1 MPHLI
6 RGAVLSNYVEVAR
19 SVGLDPYRLVAA
31 CNLPATCLT
40 DAEAKVPAIAVAR
53 LLEASAA
60 QAGRPDF
67 GLLLAERRTL
77 SNLGALALLV
87 REQPTIRKALEAL
100 VGYIFL
106 HSEALQLRMEE
117 RDGLAILD
125 FAIDVGRPIPVR
137 QSDRSRPRIPAPQP
151 AAAVSRKLETA
162 DGLFHPRSARAAGM
176 RTGASSAP
184 TSSTIRNST
193 ASSAWRATSTRRCRP
208 RMPRWR
214 GMCSNISTRWRRAA
228 TPP

>member
-1 MPHLI
+1 MPQLI
-6 RGAVLSNYVEVAR
+6 RGAVLNNYVEVAR
-19 SVGLDPYRLVAA
+19 SVGIDPYRLVAA

-53 LLEASAA
+53 LLEASAG

-87 REQPTIRKALEAL
+87 REQPTIRKALETL

-106 HSEALQLRMEE
+106 HSEALHLRMEE
-117 RDGLAILD
+117 QDGLAILD
-125 FAIDVGRPIPVR
+125 FSIDVGRPIPLR
-137 QSDRSRPRIPAPQP
+137 QSIDLGLGFLHRSLRQLFRESWKPQMVCFTHAPP
-151 AAAVSRKLETA
+151 VRRDAHRR
-162 DGLFHPRSARAAGM
+162 F
-176 RTGASSAP
+176 SAP
-184 TSSTIRNST
+184 TSSSIRNST
-193 ASSAWRATSTRRCRP
+193 ASSAWRATSTRPCRP